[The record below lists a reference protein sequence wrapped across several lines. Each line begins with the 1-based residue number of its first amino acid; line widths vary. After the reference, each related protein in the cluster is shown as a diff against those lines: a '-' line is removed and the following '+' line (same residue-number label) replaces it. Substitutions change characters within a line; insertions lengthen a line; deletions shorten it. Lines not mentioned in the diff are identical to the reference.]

1 MPAWLDWITEG
12 WGVLG
17 YDLLGIVPLFLFRFG
32 DLLLLCWSSV
42 VNVLY
47 ASGSLQDMLELFCLD
62 LLFGFVIFPIHDF
75 GFGAFGF
82 VCCVKVWVP
91 FQVLFFS

>member
-1 MPAWLDWITEG
+1 
-12 WGVLG
+12 
-17 YDLLGIVPLFLFRFG
+17 
-32 DLLLLCWSSV
+32 

>member
-1 MPAWLDWITEG
+1 
-12 WGVLG
+12 
-17 YDLLGIVPLFLFRFG
+17 
-32 DLLLLCWSSV
+32 

-82 VCCVKVWVP
+82 VCCVKVWCRSKC
-91 FQVLFFS
+91 FFFFLSDF